1 MTYSYFQNAKF
12 TGSYPT
18 SKDMPAEEASEI
30 AFCGRSNCGKSSV
43 LNALTNNKKSQIKT
57 LFLEIDKPSFISEDN
72 LYGNFVF
79 EVNDHAPQIQ
89 SN

>member
-18 SKDMPAEEASEI
+18 SKDMPAEEGSEI

-43 LNALTNNKKSQIKT
+43 LNALTNNKKLSKD
-57 LFLEIDKPSFISEDN
+57 E
-72 LYGNFVF
+72 
-79 EVNDHAPQIQ
+79 
-89 SN
+89 